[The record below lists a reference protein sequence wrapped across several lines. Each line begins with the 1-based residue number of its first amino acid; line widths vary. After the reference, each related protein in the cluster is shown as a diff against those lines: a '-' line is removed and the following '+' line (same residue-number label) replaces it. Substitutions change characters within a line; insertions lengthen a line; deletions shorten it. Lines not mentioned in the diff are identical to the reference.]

1 MRGREYLS
9 DLSPERNLLNVSSSF
24 FFLPLS
30 ITCIHFDSVD
40 WCSSLSHFSKKKCNA
55 SQLQNSC
62 TTINGTLPK
71 FTSELDLKRKMN
83 CSFTDNNKRYWT
95 ALRYEKV
102 YYRVSLMRVSP
113 GFPGS
118 LSLQRD
124 PGNEV
129 GRLSLPVV
137 VMGTI
142 MIAHI

>member
-62 TTINGTLPK
+62 ANINGTVPK
-71 FTSELDLKRKMN
+71 FKSELDLKRKMN
-83 CSFTDNNKRYWT
+83 CSFPGNNKRYWT

-102 YYRVSLMRVSP
+102 YYKIKTLPNLNLVPRVSLMQVSP

-129 GRLSLPVV
+129 GQTCR
-137 VMGTI
+137 
-142 MIAHI
+142 